1 MQETRYFSH
10 AWALLTKDKGWPKVI
25 VMLALWMLIPIV
37 GWLWVLGYEAEWA
50 RLIAWGVEGS
60 PKQKNINLSQCLT
73 SGWRVFVGDSKTI
86 DGMAGI
92 FITATTIIIRIGI
105 NKSGLIYA

>member
-50 RLIAWGVEGS
+50 RLIDIGRES
-60 PKQKNINLSQCLT
+60 CML
-73 SGWRVFVGDSKTI
+73 RV
-86 DGMAGI
+86 
-92 FITATTIIIRIGI
+92 
-105 NKSGLIYA
+105 